1 MTTDL
6 LPGQVS
12 VSPAM
17 VIELLSSYN
26 VHVHVRVCVHLHVC
40 MCTCTCMYVYMY
52 YFNKIVCIIHLY
64 ISHTNVT
71 QGQIQALE
79 SEILHIRF
87 FPGIPQ
93 PFKKLI
99 QVLY

>member
-1 MTTDL
+1 
-6 LPGQVS
+6 
-12 VSPAM
+12 
-17 VIELLSSYN
+17 
-26 VHVHVRVCVHLHVC
+26 
-40 MCTCTCMYVYMY
+40 MCTCTCIYVYMY
-52 YFNKIVCIIHLY
+52 VCVHVHVCIIICICHIHIKYYLFQLNCMY
-64 ISHTNVT
+64 YTCIYHIQML